1 MMHRVLYFLPFIFP
15 FMVSAGEIPASVELT
30 LSQCL
35 QRTVQNNPGL
45 IPPQLEVQAQDG
57 LIEQAGLLPNPELEL
72 EAENVLGTGEFQNFK
87 GSETT
92 LVVSQLFETAGK
104 RSKRVRVAELD
115 KQHTRLDLDIAQ
127 LEVLYQTADAF
138 ISLLAAQERSDLE
151 GEFHQIAQTVRDV
164 IRASVEAGKDSPIE
178 EIRAQVMAEST
189 QLEWNRSLQEQET
202 ARRSLAALMGEERPT
217 FERVIGN
224 LQALPTIADASAW
237 LDRMS
242 SHPELKKAENEMER
256 TQASLELEKAN
267 GVPDVRI
274 GGGVRYLSESDDGA
288 FVLGLSVPLP
298 LFNRNQGTVRAAQ
311 EYVNKAK
318 AERSAK
324 AFDFRSSIQ
333 IYLQTLTQNRA
344 QLEHMQNS
352 LLPQAQRAFDLV
364 QEGYRQG
371 KFPYLSVLD
380 TQRSLFEIQLEI
392 VETAEA
398 YHRVFNELERL
409 GANYDIQAVQN

>member
-1 MMHRVLYFLPFIFP
+1 MNHFLCLLLLLCPLFAFTE
-15 FMVSAGEIPASVELT
+15 EISTSVELN

-45 IPPQLEVQAQDG
+45 VPPQIEVRAQDG

-72 EAENVLGTGEFQNFK
+72 EAENVLGTGEFQTFR

-92 LVVSQLFETAGK
+92 LAISQLLETAGK

-115 KQHTRLDLDIAQ
+115 KQSAQLDLDNLR
-127 LEVLYQTADAF
+127 LEALYQTADAF
-138 ISLLAAQERSDLE
+138 ITLLAAQERSDLE
-151 GEFHQIAQTVRDV
+151 REFHQIAQTVRDV

-189 QLEWNRSLQEQET
+189 QLELNRSLQEQET
-202 ARRSLAALMGEERPT
+202 ARRTLAAFMGEEHPT
-217 FERVIGN
+217 FERVVGN
-224 LQALPTIADASAW
+224 LLALPTISDASAW
-237 LDRMS
+237 LERLPD
-242 SHPELKKAENEMER
+242 HPELRKAENEIDR

-267 GVPDVRI
+267 GVPDVTI
-274 GGGVRYLSESDDGA
+274 GGGIRYLSESDDGA

-324 AFDFRSSIQ
+324 AFDLLSSVLT
-333 IYLQTLTQNRA
+333 YLQSLTQSRT
-344 QLEHMQNS
+344 QLEHLQNS

-380 TQRSLFEIQLEI
+380 TQRSLFEIQLKI
-392 VETAEA
+392 VDTAEA
-398 YHRVFNELERL
+398 YHRTFNEIERL
-409 GANYDIQAVQN
+409 SANYDIQTIQN